1 MKGDIAL
8 AGFVLTAEEWEALD
22 PLSRA
27 QLMAEEWQLLDP
39 IARTQLMAM
48 LSPRSEPWVVARG
61 SGVLSVAPEGSAPN
75 LHVPTDDDDGD

>member
-8 AGFVLTAEEWEALD
+8 AGFVLTAEEWEEID

-39 IARTQLMAM
+39 SARTQLMAM
-48 LSPRSEPWVVARG
+48 LSPRSEPWVVAEIG
-61 SGVLSVAPEGSAPN
+61 DVLSVAPEGSAPN
-75 LHVPTDDDDGD
+75 VHVPGDDDAGD